1 MKLFLII
8 LVAAVLLAFGFQ
20 LTQAGG
26 QSGGNQATKTAA
38 SKVYGDTGKASQ
50 GWALIEDGALLI
62 DVRSVSEFESG
73 HIEGSLNI
81 LHSDIE
87 GLSAAIGEDKSRSVV
102 LYCRSGR
109 RVGRAMDALE
119 AMGYTGLFNATGYT
133 ALEATRP

>member
-8 LVAAVLLAFGFQ
+8 LVAAVLLAFGYQ

-26 QSGGNQATKTAA
+26 QTSGDPAVKTAA
-38 SKVYGDTGKASQ
+38 MKVYGDTGKASK

-81 LHSDIE
+81 VHSDIK
-87 GLSAAIGEDKSRSVV
+87 GLSQAIGEDKNRPVV

-109 RVGRAMDALE
+109 RVGRAIEVLE